1 MLMLMLMPKMIRR
14 KPMTAPTDPSPRGE
28 LKQRAAALKLH
39 GLLAHWGEVTEAEL
53 PWVKRLIGWEE
64 LERKQRGLERRLGAA
79 HIGRFKPLADFDW
92 SWPKQCDK
100 AAVSAFMT
108 LRFIEETANIILV
121 GPNGVGKS
129 MIAQNITHHAVMRG
143 HSALFVNAA
152 QMLGDLAAQDGDNAL
167 RRRLQ
172 HYARPD
178 LLVIDEV
185 GYLSYGNR
193 HADLLFTIV
202 NRRYEL
208 KPTIVTTNR
217 PFAEWS
223 EVFPNAACVV
233 SIVDRLVHHA
243 EILVIEGESYR
254 MREAKERA
262 AARKKKTVKSR
273 RGTKTTTQKQSPQRK
288 DL

>member
-1 MLMLMLMPKMIRR
+1 
-14 KPMTAPTDPSPRGE
+14 MTTPPDRPGDPLDPSRVSPCPILRDE
-28 LKQRAAALKLH
+28 LLQRAAALKLH
-39 GLLAHWGEVTEAEL
+39 GLLAHWDEVPEADL
-53 PWVKRLIGWEE
+53 PWVHRLIEWEE
-64 LERKQRGLERRLGAA
+64 VERKRRGLERRLSAA

-92 SWPKQCDK
+92 SWPAQCDK
-100 AAVSAFMT
+100 AAVSGFMT
-108 LRFIEETANIILV
+108 LSFIKETSNIILV

-129 MIAQNITHHAVMRG
+129 MIAQNIAHHAVMQG

-152 QMLGDLAAQDGDNAL
+152 QMLGDLTAQDGDNAL
-167 RRRLQ
+167 RRRLKY
-172 HYARPD
+172 YAHPD
-178 LLVIDEV
+178 VLIIDEV

-193 HADLLFTIV
+193 HADLLFNII

-233 SIVDRLVHHA
+233 SIVDRLVHHS
-243 EILVIEGESYR
+243 EILVIEAESYR

-262 AARKKKTVKSR
+262 AMKKKAVKPR
-273 RGTKTTTQKQSPQRK
+273 RHATKHSAPKQPA
-288 DL
+288 